1 MMSHAHWLF
10 NKEWKSFST
19 SKHNFCWMGV
29 VELSSSWVEKSN
41 IYVTILGEIL
51 KVQIF
56 SCDFRKASTQNY
68 ISLASFRSSPLFPK
82 YISNP
87 ITTLCFVNTQN
98 DKLIQKLAGAAP
110 YKMKFSPAN
119 AFDPKKP
126 EHENSLHVP
135 KVGHP
140 LCMYPFRTWTWCD
153 FLPSYGNPCYLKYT
167 R

>member
-1 MMSHAHWLF
+1 MLNGS
-10 NKEWKSFST
+10 
-19 SKHNFCWMGV
+19 CWFV
-29 VELSSSWVEKSN
+29 KFLSWRSN

-51 KVQIF
+51 KLQIF
-56 SCDFRKASTQNY
+56 SCDFKKASTQNY
-68 ISLASFRSSPLFPK
+68 ISLASSRSSPLFPK

-135 KVGHP
+135 KVVHL

-153 FLPSYGNPCYLKYT
+153 FLPSYGKPCYLKYT